1 MNSLIDEIKGIKFKT
16 EQNFRFELDKEFKLI
31 SSHLN
36 LKEIELLKSDF
47 DFFLEKGKFLVHNT
61 FSGGILFLKV
71 SERIEKII
79 IDSQSDNNEFEAS
92 VVFESDLR
100 RAENIKYKPKAGKI
114 ETTKW
119 NAQGIFPNF
128 YQYEKFVQGALLTVI
143 GKIVKRICEYGQE
156 NFVYMNI
163 ENQFGIELLIN
174 GQIESKLKVEL
185 N

>member
-1 MNSLIDEIKGIKFKT
+1 MNSLIDEIKEIKFKT

-36 LKEIELLKSDF
+36 LKEKELLKSDF
-47 DFFLEKGKFLVHNT
+47 DFFLEKGKFLVLNT

-79 IDSQSDNNEFEAS
+79 IDFQSDNNEFEAS
-92 VVFESDLR
+92 VVYVSDLR
-100 RAENIKYKPKAGKI
+100 RPENIKYKPKAGKI
-114 ETTKW
+114 ESTKW

-128 YQYEKFVQGALLTVI
+128 YQHEKFVQGALLTVI
-143 GKIVKRICEYGQE
+143 GKIVKRICEYGKE

-163 ENQFGIELLIN
+163 ENQFGIELLFN

-185 N
+185 I